1 MQLILSVTDALNIL
15 IILYFRGRKGAEALA
30 ISMLCQLPLP
40 EGKASEGVLPIDLRN
55 TTTFGVWVTEKA
67 VLHWHQKTSRLQMY
81 ADAPHVEP
89 REAFEFLVNLAIC
102 VRPFMHPIYF
112 EGLQ

>member
-1 MQLILSVTDALNIL
+1 M
-15 IILYFRGRKGAEALA
+15 A
-30 ISMLCQLPLP
+30 ISMLCQMPLP
-40 EGKASEGVLPIDLRN
+40 EGKAAEGVLPIDLRN
-55 TTTFGVWVTEKA
+55 TTSFGVWVTEKS

-81 ADAPHVEP
+81 ADAPHVEA
-89 REAFEFLVNLAIC
+89 RDAFEFIVNLAIC